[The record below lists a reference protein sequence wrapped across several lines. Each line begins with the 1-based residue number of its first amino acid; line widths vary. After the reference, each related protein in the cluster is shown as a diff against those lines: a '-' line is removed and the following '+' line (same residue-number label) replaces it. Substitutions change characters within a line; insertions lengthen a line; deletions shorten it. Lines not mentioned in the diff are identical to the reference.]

1 MRSLSLSHAVAN
13 TPPVTAIDPAA
24 FRALLSDL
32 DSRRLAGL
40 AAAVWEARGRTV
52 AVEGDRVQVDGRFAA
67 VRAAGDATPV
77 GPEVDLL
84 VSAADPPPDTSVE
97 VVGPDTLREQLLYAV
112 DGDRRAAIASE
123 FLGEPLL
130 RGREFGASG
139 SEPREPPGTRGT
151 APGTTRDSE
160 QPRERGAATAS
171 GSQADPEPAP
181 GGEGEP
187 PWAPVLRR
195 LTGRGVVAVAAVAAL
210 ALTLGGAAVLAPGLV
225 PAGAA
230 DGPAAGPQGESAGDD
245 QLGVAGPPGA
255 DGNPAGSGDGPATA
269 VTPSGPGVSAGG
281 QPPGVDADGSIDE
294 RALAA
299 AHTAALENRS
309 YRVTL
314 VTRVY
319 VEGRPVGLRREVV
332 SVARN
337 ASYTAD
343 VTRIGEFPITPATL
357 VEGDVYVNGSARVE
371 RIGPASSRVE
381 PAGADQPVAGRVAQ
395 RLRWYLSVER
405 SRVREVVWREGDGTE
420 YWLTLRGD
428 SWPGVADT
436 TGSALVTREGIVREV
451 RRSYRSPD
459 QRSVSAVVTLRVSG
473 VGTTTVSR
481 PSWYGNR
488 TTGGR

>member
-1 MRSLSLSHAVAN
+1 M
-13 TPPVTAIDPAA
+13 TAIDPAA

-32 DSRRLAGL
+32 DSRRLAAL

-52 AVEGDRVQVDGRFAA
+52 AVEGDRVRVDGRLAA

-77 GPEVDLL
+77 EPGVDLL
-84 VSAADPPPDTSVE
+84 VTAADPPPEPSVE
-97 VVGPDTLREQLLYAV
+97 VVGPEALREQLLYAV
-112 DGDRRAAIASE
+112 DGDRRAAIAEE

-130 RGREFGASG
+130 RGRAFGTSDG
-139 SEPREPPGTRGT
+139 EPRQPPGTRGT
-151 APGTTRDSE
+151 APGTTRDDE
-160 QPRERGAATAS
+160 QPRERGPETAS
-171 GSQADPEPAP
+171 GSQADPGPAP
-181 GGEGEP
+181 GGDGDPPVEGP
-187 PWAPVLRR
+187 PWAPVARR

-225 PAGAA
+225 P
-230 DGPAAGPQGESAGDD
+230 DGPAAEPPGESPGDD
-245 QLGVAGPPGA
+245 QRLGVTGPPGA

-332 SVARN
+332 SVAPD

-357 VEGDVYVNGSARVE
+357 VERDVYVNGSTRVE

-381 PAGADQPVAGRVAQ
+381 PADGGSIAERVAQ

-436 TGSALVTREGIVREV
+436 TGSALVTREGVVREV

-459 QRSVSAVVTLRVSG
+459 QRAVSAVVTLRVSG

-488 TTGGR
+488 TAGGR